1 MSMPLT
7 LEWELVTEGKEKRIA
22 NQPNC
27 FTIKMDGYRLFPIE
41 EIIEIKRHKK
51 ADQIGFGEIYQLTWS
66 DNQTVCHYRLIS
78 LHSVN

>member
-7 LEWELVTEGKEKRIA
+7 LEWALVTEGKEERIS

-27 FTIKMDGYRLFPIE
+27 FKMTMDGYRLFPIE
-41 EIIEIKRHKK
+41 QMIEIKRHKK

-66 DNQTVCHYRLIS
+66 DKQTVCLYRLIS